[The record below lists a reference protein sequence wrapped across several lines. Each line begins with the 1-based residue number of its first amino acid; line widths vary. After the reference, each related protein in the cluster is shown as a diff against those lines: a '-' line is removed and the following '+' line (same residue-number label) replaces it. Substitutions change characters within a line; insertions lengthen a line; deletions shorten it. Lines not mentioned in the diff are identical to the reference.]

1 MSVASIRKVYNIYAS
16 FYDFLFG
23 SIFNPGRFLCTE
35 IVNKAAKQ
43 NATVLEIGI
52 GTGLSLPLYRSDL
65 QITGIDI
72 SEKMLEKAEEQIIKN
87 KLEER
92 VQLKVMDAAHLEFP
106 DNRFD
111 FIVAMYVASVVPDVH
126 AFLQELTR
134 VAKPTA
140 EIIFVNHFAS
150 EHPVIRFFEKTFAR
164 VNELVG
170 FKSDFS
176 VHSIL
181 DYKALTLLSSRKTNL
196 FGYWKL
202 LHCKIQKDEVSPPL
216 QGN

>member
-16 FYDFLFG
+16 FYNFLFG
-23 SIFNPGRFLCTE
+23 SIFNPGRSLCTE

-52 GTGLSLPLYRSDL
+52 GTGLSLSLYRADL

-72 SEKMLEKAEEQIIKN
+72 SEKMLEKAEEQVVKN

-106 DNRFD
+106 DNSFD

-140 EIIFVNHFAS
+140 QIIFVNHFAS
-150 EHPVIRFFEKTFAR
+150 EQPVIRFFEKTFAR

-181 DYKALTLLSSRKTNL
+181 DYKALKLLDSRKTNL

-202 LHCKIQKDEVSPPL
+202 LHCRIQKDGVSPS
-216 QGN
+216 

>member
-16 FYDFLFG
+16 FYDFVFG
-23 SIFNPGRFLCTE
+23 SIFSPGRSLCTS
-35 IVNKAAKQ
+35 IINKVAKQ
-43 NATVLEIGI
+43 NASILEIGI

-65 QITGIDI
+65 RITGIDI
-72 SEKMLEKAEEQIIKN
+72 SEKMLEKAQEQVEKN
-87 KLEER
+87 QLENR

-106 DNRFD
+106 DNSFD
-111 FIVAMYVASVVPDVH
+111 FIVAMYVASVVPDVN

-150 EHPVIRFFEKTFAR
+150 EHAVVRFFEKKFAL
-164 VNELVG
+164 VNKLVG

-181 DYKALTLLSSRKTNL
+181 DYKQLKLLNSQKINL

-202 LHCKIQKDEVSPPL
+202 LHCKIKKD
-216 QGN
+216 NFCA

>member
-16 FYDFLFG
+16 FYDFVFG
-23 SIFNPGRFLCTE
+23 SIFNPGRSLCTE
-35 IVNKAAKQ
+35 IINNRAKQ
-43 NATVLEIGI
+43 NSEVLEIGI

-65 QITGIDI
+65 KITGIDI
-72 SEKMLEKAEEQIIKN
+72 SEKMLEKAQGQVVKN
-87 KLEER
+87 KLQNR
-92 VQLKVMDAAHLEFP
+92 VHLKVMDAAQLEFP
-106 DNRFD
+106 DNSFD
-111 FIVAMYVASVVPDVH
+111 FIVAMYVASVVPDVT

-134 VAKPTA
+134 VAKPSA

-150 EHPVIRFFEKTFAR
+150 ERGIIRFLEKILAP

-181 DYKALTLLSSRKTNL
+181 DYKKLILLDSQKTNL

-202 LHCKIQKDEVSPPL
+202 LHCKIQKRKKASL
-216 QGN
+216 SI

>member
-16 FYDFLFG
+16 FYDFVFG
-23 SIFNPGRFLCTE
+23 SIFSPGRSLCTS
-35 IVNKAAKQ
+35 IINKVAKQ
-43 NATVLEIGI
+43 NASILEIGI

-65 QITGIDI
+65 RITGIDI
-72 SEKMLEKAEEQIIKN
+72 SEKMLEKAQEQVEKN
-87 KLEER
+87 QLEDR

-106 DNRFD
+106 DNSFD
-111 FIVAMYVASVVPDVH
+111 FIVAMYVASVVPDVN

-150 EHPVIRFFEKTFAR
+150 EHTVVRFFEKKFAL
-164 VNELVG
+164 VNKLVG

-181 DYKALTLLSSRKTNL
+181 DYKQLKLLNSQKINL

-202 LHCKIQKDEVSPPL
+202 LHCKTKKDNVSA
-216 QGN
+216 

>member
-23 SIFNPGRFLCTE
+23 SIFSPGRSLCTN
-35 IVNKAAKQ
+35 IINKVAKQ
-43 NATVLEIGI
+43 NASILEIGI

-65 QITGIDI
+65 RITGIDI
-72 SEKMLEKAEEQIIKN
+72 SEKMLEKAQEQVEKN
-87 KLEER
+87 QLEDR

-106 DNRFD
+106 DNSFD
-111 FIVAMYVASVVPDVH
+111 FIVAMYVASVVPDVN
-126 AFLQELTR
+126 AFLQELAR

-140 EIIFVNHFAS
+140 EILFVNHFAS
-150 EHPVIRFFEKTFAR
+150 EHPVVRFFEKKFAR
-164 VNELVG
+164 VNKLVG

-181 DYKALTLLSSRKTNL
+181 DYKQLKLVDSQKINL

-202 LHCKIQKDEVSPPL
+202 LHCKIKKSNVSA
-216 QGN
+216 

>member
-23 SIFNPGRFLCTE
+23 SIFNPGRSLCTS
-35 IVNKAAKQ
+35 IINKVARQ
-43 NATVLEIGI
+43 NASILEIGI

-65 QITGIDI
+65 RITGIDI
-72 SEKMLEKAEEQIIKN
+72 SEKMLEKAQEQVEKN
-87 KLEER
+87 QLEDR

-106 DNRFD
+106 DNSFD
-111 FIVAMYVASVVPDVH
+111 FIVAMYVASVVPDVN
-126 AFLQELTR
+126 AFLQEITR

-150 EHPVIRFFEKTFAR
+150 EHAVVRFFEKKFAL
-164 VNELVG
+164 VNKLVG

-181 DYKALTLLSSRKTNL
+181 DYKQLKLLDSQKINL

-202 LHCKIQKDEVSPPL
+202 LHCKIKKNDVSS
-216 QGN
+216 

>member
-16 FYDFLFG
+16 FYNFLFG
-23 SIFNPGRFLCTE
+23 SIFNPGRSLCTE
-35 IVNKAAKQ
+35 IVNKGAKQ

-52 GTGLSLPLYRSDL
+52 GTGLSLPLYRGDL

-72 SEKMLEKAEEQIIKN
+72 SEKMLEKAEEQVVKN

-106 DNRFD
+106 DNSFD

-140 EIIFVNHFAS
+140 QIIFVNHFAS
-150 EHPVIRFFEKTFAR
+150 EQPVIRFFEKTFAR
-164 VNELVG
+164 INELVG

-181 DYKALTLLSSRKTNL
+181 DYKALKLLDSRKTNL

-202 LHCKIQKDEVSPPL
+202 LHCRIEKDGISPS
-216 QGN
+216 

>member
-16 FYDFLFG
+16 FYDFVFG
-23 SIFNPGRFLCTE
+23 SIFNPGRSLCTE
-35 IVNKAAKQ
+35 IVNNAAKH

-52 GTGLSLPLYRSDL
+52 GTGLSLPLYRPDL

-72 SEKMLEKAEEQIIKN
+72 SEKMLEKAEEQVVKN
-87 KLEER
+87 KLKGR

-106 DNRFD
+106 DNSFD

-140 EIIFVNHFAS
+140 QIIFVNHFAS
-150 EHPVIRFFEKTFAR
+150 EQPVIRFFEKTFAR

-181 DYKALTLLSSRKTNL
+181 DYKALKLLDSRKTNL

-202 LHCKIQKDEVSPPL
+202 LHCQIQKDKAS
-216 QGN
+216 

>member
-23 SIFNPGRFLCTE
+23 SIFGPGRSLCTS
-35 IVNKAAKQ
+35 IINKAAKQ
-43 NATVLEIGI
+43 NASILEIGI
-52 GTGLSLPLYRSDL
+52 GTGLSLPLYRPDL

-72 SEKMLEKAEEQIIKN
+72 SEKMLEKAQEQVEKN
-87 KLEER
+87 QLEDR
-92 VQLKVMDAAHLEFP
+92 VELKVMDAAHLEFP
-106 DNRFD
+106 ENRFD
-111 FIVAMYVASVVPDVH
+111 FIVAMYVASVVPDVN

-150 EHPVIRFFEKTFAR
+150 EQPVVHFLEKKFAA
-164 VNELVG
+164 VYKLVG

-176 VHSIL
+176 VQSIL
-181 DYKALTLLSSRKTNL
+181 DYKQLKLLNSQKINL

-202 LHCKIQKDEVSPPL
+202 LHCNNKKNDTSTTL
-216 QGN
+216 